1 MEWIS
6 TVITCHSEIT
16 GVRIVQYLLG
26 NTGNNKWRKRKTAR
40 CLLKLKS
47 LLSNVIYLGYLPNI
61 LKCHKL
67 SRENVI

>member
-40 CLLKLKS
+40 CLLKLKP
-47 LLSNVIYLGYLPNI
+47 LLSNVI
-61 LKCHKL
+61 L
-67 SRENVI
+67 SRISTKHFEMS

>member
-26 NTGNNKWRKRKTAR
+26 NTGNNKWPKRKTAR
-40 CLLKLKS
+40 CLLKLKP
-47 LLSNVIYLGYLPNI
+47 LLPNVI
-61 LKCHKL
+61 L
-67 SRENVI
+67 SRISTKHFEMS